1 MDRLGRRIDAFRS
14 LLQNALT
21 VDATLVG
28 QRQNDEI
35 KRLTQ
40 TSLKH
45 MPELGW
51 RLGYPLALLA
61 MAACGVVL
69 SLVFKG
75 RGWLQ

>member
-1 MDRLGRRIDAFRS
+1 MDRLGRRIDPFRS

-45 MPELGW
+45 MPDN
-51 RLGYPLALLA
+51 P
-61 MAACGVVL
+61 AA
-69 SLVFKG
+69 
-75 RGWLQ
+75 